1 LLSLIGVSF
10 FLSLFLSGLLSLIE
24 VSFFLSQVLCERQ
37 AIDVSPSDEELAR
50 HPHTYCGKRLVWMR
64 PYADSFLDW
73 CMTRFAVALW
83 SSGKRRNILPI
94 VQQVIGSRRASHFVF
109 TWCQEECTLA
119 EGRCVPI
126 DSQCEE
132 VAEDTFANQLPSTS
146 NQGVGSAREHTG
158 GEASGEETAHFS
170 AGDASCGEANK
181 KTSARVVTGTTDDAI
196 EHALTKPLLMKDLH
210 AVWRKWPCWGVTS
223 TVLLDDDPHKCELN
237 PPATAVHP
245 AKWRAL
251 APPAGTVDELAP
263 RGGLRVYLERLREA
277 ESTQEFIRSSP
288 YSSGM

>member
-1 LLSLIGVSF
+1 M
-10 FLSLFLSGLLSLIE
+10 
-24 VSFFLSQVLCERQ
+24 
-37 AIDVSPSDEELAR
+37 SPSDEELAR

-94 VQQVIGSRRASHFVF
+94 VQRVIGSRRASHFLF

-126 DSQCEE
+126 DSHCEQG
-132 VAEDTFANQLPSTS
+132 AEKKKDTFANGVPSTS
-146 NQGVGSAREHTG
+146 NQGVGSAREHTR
-158 GEASGEETAHFS
+158 GEASGEETPHFP

-181 KTSARVVTGTTDDAI
+181 KTSARVVTVTPELGEGVRGGQGGGSGGDAI

-210 AVWRKWPCWGVTS
+210 AVWRKWPCWQVTS

-251 APPAGTVDELAP
+251 APPAGTADELAP
-263 RGGLRVYLERLREA
+263 RGGLRVYLERLMEA

-288 YSSGM
+288 YSSRM